1 MIICDRCKKGR
12 ESAPTPCSVQLLIG
26 PMPPQGSSRSSMDA
40 GTMDLCKD
48 CWGELFQ
55 ELKGCV
61 EVFLKTKPAEDR
73 K

>member
-1 MIICDRCKKGR
+1 
-12 ESAPTPCSVQLLIG
+12 
-26 PMPPQGSSRSSMDA
+26 MDA